1 MYFRKQAVN
10 AVKWSLAT
18 VAVVATLSLDSI
30 SYNKNVNW
38 KVLLNRAEAASNLL
52 PQDLNARVIATG
64 IPGAGAVAE
73 VGNFLRGGP
82 NHDNPGYSYSTQ
94 PGQVQDP
101 KRVFVAST
109 SNFGAPLAYSDM
121 AEGSIL
127 SIDPA
132 AVAVD
137 LSVVTQFAAD
147 GTQAS
152 TYNGLVHLY
161 TAQSPAFLNGA
172 LGSNP
177 NAVTLGLPAVSLP
190 TGISIN
196 NGNGRP
202 WISNA
207 PAGANKD
214 GTVTVIDPQGFPLVG
229 APDPVAGGVFTG
241 TLTNRKLSSVGGLT
255 SATLGTAIVTKSP
268 DLSGRAVFLAVGADG
283 SVVQI
288 HVSKGIDE
296 IAPPAT
302 VTPLLTINRTTAE
315 STDPS
320 IVAREGMAFNWAPTP
335 IMYIADPQ
343 ANRLV
348 VLDLSN
354 DDTYF
359 YATRRE
365 ISVPEFNVPIDVAPT
380 TREIASG
387 SFASNSTLSVGSD
400 LYVLNRG
407 DNTIVRMSQAGVVQQ
422 VRTIRADLIDYRA
435 NGIAVS
441 SDGQTIYV
449 TVTLPNGNGA
459 LLALPAFGQSAAMG
473 LLYNEAKT
481 AGKSDNVVDFA
492 DFVFNNAMQTKH
504 GVGPLFNQQSCAAC
518 HGSPMPGGMGLEPG
532 QDILTIGR
540 IINNG
545 DFSTLE
551 NLGGP
556 TARQHSVSELG
567 TPCGLPVG
575 PTPLANVISLRNAM
589 TLRGNGLI
597 DDIAPGDMLANMQQQ
612 APSVRGR
619 LNILADGRIG
629 KFGWKANVA
638 TLSEFMGDALRNEMG
653 MTNPVH
659 PNDEV
664 SGCGATLNNPE
675 LDALAL
681 QATAMFLNSIDPP
694 SSTSCSSMPGATVF
708 SSIGCADCHTPS
720 LPGHG
725 VRGSVQ
731 LYADL
736 LLHDMGSV
744 LADQMKQ
751 GSAKGNEWR
760 TMPLWSLR
768 ERGKFLHDGRA
779 TSVSDAISAHGGQA
793 QMSRDNFGGLN
804 AADVDALLQF
814 LQCI

>member
-1 MYFRKQAVN
+1 MYYRKQAVK
-10 AVKWSLAT
+10 VIRWSLT
-18 VAVVATLSLDSI
+18 SVIVFVTLCTGSI
-30 SYNKNVNW
+30 SYNKTTHW
-38 KVLLNRAEAASNLL
+38 SDFFSYAEAAA
-52 PQDLNARVIATG
+52 PPADLNARVIATG

-73 VGNFLRGGP
+73 VGYFLKGGP
-82 NHDNPGYSYSTQ
+82 NHDNPSYSYSTQ
-94 PGQVQDP
+94 PGEVQDP

-109 SNFGAPLAYSDM
+109 SNFGAPLSNGDM

-127 SIDPA
+127 SIDPTA
-132 AVAVD
+132 LAVD
-137 LSVVTQFAAD
+137 LSVFPQFAAD

-152 TYNGLVHLY
+152 TYNGLVQLY

-177 NAVTLGLPAVSLP
+177 DALTLGLPGVSLP

-207 PAGANKD
+207 PADAGND
-214 GTVTVIDPQGFPLVG
+214 GSVTIIDPQGYPLVG
-229 APDPVAGGVFTG
+229 APDPLAGGVFTG
-241 TLTNRKLSSVGGLT
+241 SITNRGTNSVGGLT
-255 SATLGTAIVTKSP
+255 SATLGTALVTKSP

-283 SVVQI
+283 SVIQI
-288 HVSKGIDE
+288 HVSKGADQ

-302 VTPLLTINRTTAE
+302 VTPVLNVTRSMAE
-315 STDPS
+315 STDPN
-320 IVAREGMAFNWAPTP
+320 IVSREGMAFNWAPTP

-348 VLDLSN
+348 VLDLTT

-359 YATRRE
+359 YAARRE
-365 ISVPEFNVPIDVAPT
+365 ISVPEFNLPIDVAPT

-407 DNTIVRMSQAGVVQQ
+407 DNTIVRISQDGIVKE
-422 VRTIRADLIDYRA
+422 VRSIRADLLDYRA

-449 TVTLPNGNGA
+449 TVTLPGGNGA
-459 LLALPAFGQSAAMG
+459 LLALPAFGQSAAMSQLFG
-473 LLYNEAKT
+473 EAQL

-492 DFVFNNAMQTKH
+492 DFVFNHNMQVEL
-504 GVGPLFNQQSCAAC
+504 GLGPLFNQQSCVAC
-518 HGSPMPGGMGLEPG
+518 HGSPIPGGMGLLPG
-532 QDILTIGR
+532 QDILTIAR
-540 IINNG
+540 ILNNG
-545 DFSTLE
+545 SFSTLE
-551 NLGGP
+551 DLGGP

-567 TPCGLPVG
+567 GSCGLPVG
-575 PTPLANVISLRNAM
+575 PAPLANIISLRNAM

-597 DDIAPGDMLANMQQQ
+597 DDIAPGDMLVNMQQQ
-612 APSVRGR
+612 PAAVRGHP
-619 LNILADGRIG
+619 NILADGRIG
-629 KFGWKANVA
+629 KFGWKANAA

-653 MTNPVH
+653 MTNPIH
-659 PNDEV
+659 PSDEIA
-664 SGCGATLNNPE
+664 GCGANQNGPE

-694 SSTSCSSMPGATVF
+694 SPTSCATLPGATIF
-708 SSIGCADCHTPS
+708 ASIGCADCHTPS
-720 LPGHG
+720 LPGPG
-725 VRGSVQ
+725 ARGMVP
-731 LYADL
+731 LYSDL
-736 LLHDMGSV
+736 LLHDMGAG
-744 LADQMKQ
+744 LADQMQQ
-751 GSAKGNEWR
+751 GSAQGNEWR
-760 TMPLWSLR
+760 TMPLWSLN

-779 TSVSDAISAHGGQA
+779 ASVTDAITAHGGQA
-793 QMSRDNFGGLN
+793 QPARDNFNSLN
-804 AADVDALLQF
+804 AADNNALLQF